1 MRVPI
6 EWTEIRSRL
15 PCEWFLLEDH
25 KRTRYRNPVPRSYGH
40 CESLVKP
47 SESSNRVFPP
57 EYIRCN
63 ARYSYQQEVDSV
75 SSAEGEDGVHC
86 FLSSY
91 KLPCQLGHAGR
102 VCLQS
107 QQQQQSDNIFKKTTD
122 WQAKVWKE
130 KTRDEN
136 GTVTPM
142 SQSQNYKEIY
152 ANAQAACGNWS
163 EQNSFFFS
171 PQEQSVWARLWGNEG
186 LQSDWT
192 PLIIPLP
199 ADISVQIKHRGFTRR
214 SLSLAV

>member
-47 SESSNRVFPP
+47 SESSNRVFLP

-107 QQQQQSDNIFKKTTD
+107 QQQQQSDNIFKKQPTGKQKYGRRKQEMKTEPSHPWANHKTTKKYM
-122 WQAKVWKE
+122 QTHRRHVGTE
-130 KTRDEN
+130 VNKTL
-136 GTVTPM
+136 
-142 SQSQNYKEIY
+142 
-152 ANAQAACGNWS
+152 
-163 EQNSFFFS
+163 FFFPPRNNQCEPGS
-171 PQEQSVWARLWGNEG
+171 EEMKDS
-186 LQSDWT
+186 
-192 PLIIPLP
+192 
-199 ADISVQIKHRGFTRR
+199 
-214 SLSLAV
+214 SLTGRHLSFHYRQT